1 MNYFFN
7 LKYRMMNFQKVILA
21 SFCCI
26 CFTFFS
32 NNLIGQ
38 TPQKVEVDDKVE
50 KRGNDMVLQK
60 KKKTISKIE
69 KEKQLRKTKERK
81 SIQKKKILYL
91 STSRIERAKVDLEKK
106 KKQGKIS
113 QTEILQEEKKI
124 KKSETQLEK
133 RTKKVSKFS
142 KKFN

>member
-113 QTEILQEEKKI
+113 QKEILQEEKKI